1 MFKNL
6 IFQLFKTKGL
16 AKTEKFISA
25 RKGVKSAHDFF
36 LRVFSYFVGN
46 GACSES
52 RFIGVEGARD
62 VGASMPAGHASPC
75 LNIIPPFVTP
85 LVNASQWIINSAEC
99 GIFEGK
105 LLIWFL

>member
-36 LRVFSYFVGN
+36 SVLFPIMWVMVHVLRV
-46 GACSES
+46 
-52 RFIGVEGARD
+52 D
-62 VGASMPAGHASPC
+62 
-75 LNIIPPFVTP
+75 
-85 LVNASQWIINSAEC
+85 
-99 GIFEGK
+99 
-105 LLIWFL
+105 LLEWKVRAT

>member
-36 LRVFSYFVGN
+36 SQSFFSYYVGN
-46 GACSES
+46 GACS
-52 RFIGVEGARD
+52 
-62 VGASMPAGHASPC
+62 
-75 LNIIPPFVTP
+75 
-85 LVNASQWIINSAEC
+85 
-99 GIFEGK
+99 
-105 LLIWFL
+105 